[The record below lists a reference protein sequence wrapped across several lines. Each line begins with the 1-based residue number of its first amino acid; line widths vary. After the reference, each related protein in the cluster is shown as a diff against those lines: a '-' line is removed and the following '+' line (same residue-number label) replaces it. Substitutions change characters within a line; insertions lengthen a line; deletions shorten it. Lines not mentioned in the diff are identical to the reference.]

1 MAKKYLVEVADKGGK
16 GDVGGE
22 KRGEKDE
29 GHKGGSDYRFLY
41 DNEDEEDE
49 DYEDEED
56 EDEGYEDE
64 EDEDEHDGIGFS
76 LILDFKYFF

>member
-29 GHKGGSDYRFLY
+29 GHKGGSDYRGSLY
-41 DNEDEEDE
+41 
-49 DYEDEED
+49 
-56 EDEGYEDE
+56 GI
-64 EDEDEHDGIGFS
+64 GIGFS
-76 LILDFKYFF
+76 LILDLEKKIV